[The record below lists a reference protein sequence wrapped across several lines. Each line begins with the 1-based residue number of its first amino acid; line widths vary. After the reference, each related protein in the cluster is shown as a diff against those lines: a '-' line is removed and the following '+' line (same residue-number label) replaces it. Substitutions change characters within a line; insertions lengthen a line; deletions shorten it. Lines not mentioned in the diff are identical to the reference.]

1 MRTSDPNLLAAQR
14 ERDAA
19 RDAYA
24 EVSRRCRA
32 EEQAAQNRLRKAHD
46 AVRAAEL
53 KRNARHGR

>member
-1 MRTSDPNLLAAQR
+1 MRTADESLLAAER

-32 EEQAAQNRLRKAHD
+32 EEQAARDRLQHAHD
-46 AVRAAEL
+46 ALRVAEL
-53 KRNARHGR
+53 RRNARHGR